1 MKTYIWLT
9 FAFLGWGYYE
19 ASGGADFQPGSANAA
34 SNDVVAEASDIRPAA
49 PARLALASDRSTRP
63 GSTEHQ
69 LEAALL
75 VALRNNAT
83 DTVQTQ
89 SLGTANNIQT
99 VSFRAESDPVAKVP
113 SGPRHIRISAEA
125 DAPSED
131 MFAAVT
137 ESAPKATP
145 RPRMRPADLVTAEVD
160 TMTPTISTSGMAK
173 DQAMASVVS
182 RANLRLGPGTN
193 FPVLDTLN
201 GGTEVRVLRQTSD
214 GWIKLKSSENGRIGW
229 MADFLVATR

>member
-19 ASGGADFQPGSANAA
+19 ASGGADFQPGNANAA
-34 SNDVVAEASDIRPAA
+34 SNEVVAEASEIRPAA
-49 PARLALASDRSTRP
+49 PARIALASDRSTRP

-75 VALRNNAT
+75 VALRNSSSDAIQPQTLSNA
-83 DTVQTQ
+83 
-89 SLGTANNIQT
+89 GNIQT
-99 VSFRAESDPVAKVP
+99 VAFRAESDTVAKTP
-113 SGPRHIRISAEA
+113 RGPRHIRVSAEV

-137 ESAPKATP
+137 ESAPEATP
-145 RPRMRPADLVTAEVD
+145 RPRLRPANLETAQATTVV
-160 TMTPTISTSGMAK
+160 PTISTSGLVE
-173 DQAMASVVS
+173 DQTMTKVVS

-193 FPVLDTLN
+193 FPVLDTLS
-201 GGTEVRVLRQTSD
+201 GGSEVRVLRRTND

-229 MADFLVATR
+229 MADFLVAAR